1 MRGKK
6 IKNSFATYIDLT
18 TLNNECDL
26 IEVSNIL
33 LNWGNIPKTLGD
45 VRAFEIALLARAYLE
60 LRHRMDG
67 LEK

>member
-6 IKNSFATYIDLT
+6 IKNSFATYVDLT

-45 VRAFEIALLARAYLE
+45 VRAFEISLLAQAYLRLLKE
-60 LRHRMDG
+60 RYDRT
-67 LEK
+67 